1 MARGSSGGSVL
12 RKILLLI
19 FLMGCT
25 TPEKDN
31 RICLDWESREIVR
44 EKCIPM
50 YGAILCADERK
61 VEHRC
66 VLYETIEPVK
76 EKENASEVQTK

>member
-1 MARGSSGGSVL
+1 M
-12 RKILLLI
+12 KKWILPVAMI
-19 FLMGCT
+19 AGCT
-25 TPEKDN
+25 AIEDD
-31 RICLDWESREIVR
+31 RICLDWESREVVR

-50 YGAILCADERK
+50 YGAILCADEQR

-76 EKENASEVQTK
+76 EEENASEVQTK

>member
-1 MARGSSGGSVL
+1 
-12 RKILLLI
+12 K
-19 FLMGCT
+19 
-25 TPEKDN
+25 
-31 RICLDWESREIVR
+31 SREVIR

-50 YGAILCADERK
+50 YGALICADERK

-76 EKENASEVQTK
+76 EEENASEVQTK